1 MTMTITRFQHLLDVH
16 GADLARWPQPQRA
29 AAERLLAT
37 DGTAVAARAQA
48 RALDAL
54 IARETPTPADAAGV
68 LRALAA
74 RPLPPQRRRFLWRQ
88 WPSELLTLDFV
99 PAWPRVAALAGVAAL
114 GFIIGLVDIG
124 PMTVGTNGED
134 PVSIVA
140 DNDIGSVVFAPDPLP
155 EAHP

>member
-1 MTMTITRFQHLLDVH
+1 MTMTLARFQHLLDVH

-37 DGTAVAARAQA
+37 DGIATSALAQA

-54 IARETPTPADAAGV
+54 IAREAPAKADATGV

-74 RPLPPQRRRFLWRQ
+74 RPLPPQRRRLLWRR

-114 GFIIGLVDIG
+114 GFVIGLVDLG
-124 PMTVGTNGED
+124 PITVSANGED
-134 PVSIVA
+134 PASIVA
-140 DNDIGSVVFAPDPLP
+140 DNDIGAVVFAPDPLP
-155 EAHP
+155 EAHL

>member
-1 MTMTITRFQHLLDVH
+1 MTMTLARFRHLLDVH

-37 DGTAVAARAQA
+37 DRTATSALAQA

-54 IARETPTPADAAGV
+54 IAREAPADATGV

-74 RPLPPQRRRFLWRQ
+74 RQLPPQRRRFLWRR

-114 GFIIGLVDIG
+114 GFVIGLVDLG
-124 PMTVGTNGED
+124 PMTVGANGED
-134 PVSIVA
+134 PASIVA
-140 DNDIGSVVFAPDPLP
+140 DNDIGAVVFAPDPLP
-155 EAHP
+155 EAHL

>member
-1 MTMTITRFQHLLDVH
+1 MTMTLARFQHLLDVH

-37 DGTAVAARAQA
+37 DGIATSALAQA

-54 IARETPTPADAAGV
+54 IARETPAEADATGV
-68 LRALAA
+68 LRALVA
-74 RPLPPQRRRFLWRQ
+74 RPLPPQRRRLLWRR

-114 GFIIGLVDIG
+114 GFVIGLVDLG
-124 PMTVGTNGED
+124 PMTVSANGED
-134 PVSIVA
+134 PASIVA
-140 DNDIGSVVFAPDPLP
+140 DNDIGAVVFAPDPLP

>member
-1 MTMTITRFQHLLDVH
+1 MTMTLAHFQHLLDVH
-16 GADLARWPQPQRA
+16 GADLARWPQPLRTA
-29 AAERLLAT
+29 AGRLLAA
-37 DGTAVAARAQA
+37 DDAATAALAHA

-54 IARETPTPADAAGV
+54 IAREASADADATGV

-88 WPSELLTLDFV
+88 WPSELLTLDFA
-99 PAWPRVAALAGVAAL
+99 PAWPRLAALAGVAAL
-114 GFIIGLVDIG
+114 GFFIGLVDLG
-124 PMTVGTNGED
+124 PVGANGEE

-140 DNDIGSVVFAPDPLP
+140 DNDIGAIVFAPDPLP

>member
-1 MTMTITRFQHLLDVH
+1 MTMTLARFQHLLDVH
-16 GADLARWPQPQRA
+16 GADLARWPRPQRA

-37 DGTAVAARAQA
+37 DGIASSALAQA

-54 IARETPTPADAAGV
+54 IARETPAEADATGV

-74 RPLPPQRRRFLWRQ
+74 RPLPPQRRRLLWRR

-99 PAWPRVAALAGVAAL
+99 PAWPRVAALGGVAAL
-114 GFIIGLVDIG
+114 GFVIGLVDLG
-124 PMTVGTNGED
+124 PMTVSANGED
-134 PVSIVA
+134 PASIVA
-140 DNDIGSVVFAPDPLP
+140 DNDIGAVVFAPDPLP